1 MSKEDHN
8 KIAKIENLIWEI
20 SQILHPN
27 SLIEKE
33 KIRISVK
40 NISIGFQALVM
51 GLWLDLLEDPE
62 TFSHDRSKKICFDY
76 IKSHFPREFK
86 GLL

>member
-20 SQILHPN
+20 AQILHPN

-33 KIRISVK
+33 KIEEVK
-40 NISIGFQALVM
+40 KNLLNI
-51 GLWLDLLEDPE
+51 LDD
-62 TFSHDRSKKICFDY
+62 K
-76 IKSHFPREFK
+76 
-86 GLL
+86 

>member
-20 SQILHPN
+20 AQTLHPN

-33 KIRISVK
+33 KIEEAKK
-40 NISIGFQALVM
+40 NLLKI
-51 GLWLDLLEDPE
+51 LDD
-62 TFSHDRSKKICFDY
+62 K
-76 IKSHFPREFK
+76 
-86 GLL
+86 

>member
-20 SQILHPN
+20 AQILHPN

-33 KIRISVK
+33 KIEEAKKS
-40 NISIGFQALVM
+40 
-51 GLWLDLLEDPE
+51 LLIILNNE
-62 TFSHDRSKKICFDY
+62 
-76 IKSHFPREFK
+76 
-86 GLL
+86 

>member
-20 SQILHPN
+20 AQTLHPN

-33 KIRISVK
+33 KIEEAKK
-40 NISIGFQALVM
+40 NLLNI
-51 GLWLDLLEDPE
+51 LDD
-62 TFSHDRSKKICFDY
+62 K
-76 IKSHFPREFK
+76 
-86 GLL
+86 